1 MRNTEKDG
9 VMDEFRRGDISVLI
23 ATTVVEVGVDV
34 PDATVMLIE
43 NAERFGLSQLHQL
56 RGRIGRG
63 EHGGTCI
70 LFSDA
75 KTEDAR
81 ARLDAI
87 ASTSD
92 GFVLAEEDLRI
103 RGEGTIFGTRQAG
116 MTDLKVARLVEDFP
130 IVVES
135 REAAFEL
142 VASDPKLSRPEHGLL
157 RSEVARR
164 FGDELDWLFHG

>member
-1 MRNTEKDG
+1 MKNTEKDG
-9 VMDEFRRGDISVLI
+9 VMERFRKGDVSILI

-63 EHGGTCI
+63 AYGGICI

-75 KTEDAR
+75 KSEESKQ
-81 ARLDAI
+81 RLDAI
-87 ASTSD
+87 ASSND

-103 RGEGTIFGTRQAG
+103 RGEGTIFDTRQSG
-116 MTDLKVARLVEDFP
+116 ITDLKVARLVEDFP
-130 IVVES
+130 IVVEA
-135 REAAFEL
+135 REAAFAL
-142 VASDPKLSRPEHGLL
+142 VEGDPKLTKPEHVLV
-157 RSEVARR
+157 RAEVARR
-164 FGDELDWLFHG
+164 FGDQLDWLFHG